1 MTTRGTRR
9 PGGGLRVGLALLA
22 FLLAAPLA
30 QAQYGGAGSFV
41 KITSRADVA
50 DGYYVVANSDGTIA
64 MSGTNP
70 GAYFERSTVSP
81 VNDTLTDPPAV
92 NVWLLQTNSNYG
104 GFTIFNETSNK
115 YVSFAGTANAA
126 YAAGAVNGT
135 TGVWSFAWRSDLG
148 CFAVSNVARPYRYL
162 QYNTGSPRFSCY
174 SNNASMQNLTLYKM
188 LAATPTAPVFTSGS
202 GPFNATALSATNFV
216 VTASGQP
223 APTLAL
229 QGQTASGGFS
239 FTAATGVL
247 NYTPPVADIGTQT
260 FTFTASNEVG
270 VATQTMTVVVSAA
283 PVYVPEVSVTN
294 VATNGFT
301 VQWTACTG
309 ATGYQVQ
316 VATDMNFTQASSGE
330 TTNVLTNAA
339 GSASPPTG
347 WTYNISSKSS
357 SYLILLADTHEVRSP
372 IFSTEGL
379 TALSVDFLA
388 RTYGGVQSGVN
399 DVEVFIST
407 DGGTNW
413 VSLGTVRP
421 TDSNLRQY
429 SVAAS
434 AYVGYAQVCLRWTTP
449 NATGAVGAGIKALNV
464 TGSETG
470 AFGSLVVDVTTS
482 ALATN
487 ITGLALDTAYYVR
500 VRRLPVEE
508 WSAVVPVT
516 TAGAVPTAPWFT
528 SSAGPYSVAAGD
540 MVDFIVSALGVPT
553 PVLALSAA
561 TAPGIDY
568 EFDPNDGYFVYQPPL
583 AASGS
588 TQVFTFTASN
598 TQGVATQTVTV
609 NVATVTAPAFGANP
623 GPLVATVGV
632 ACVFTV
638 SATGLPPPALAL
650 QSQTAG
656 SGYNFTPATGELS
669 YTPPAG
675 DIGSRSFTFTAGNVA
690 GTATQVV
697 QVTVHALPTIDP
709 LPTISIA
716 AGQTTNVW
724 IVAREAEGDS
734 MTLAASNLPANAA
747 FSTVSGTSVI
757 SNLFTFAPDSNQ
769 MGQAYTVAFTASDP
783 HGSVIQTLSITV
795 ASADPWADYYASCYE
810 NGVLK
815 TGNALKSALHDIIS
829 PHTSYSYD
837 AAITILSEIDECP
850 TNNTMVQ
857 LLYLQHGRAK
867 SSFGGSNGQWNRE
880 HVWANSHGVND
891 KLPAYSDVHHLHP
904 TDVQVNST
912 RGNKDFDTVSGSVS
926 NYSYNSTSFEPPNA
940 AKGDVA
946 RALFYMAVRYD
957 GTGGVSDL
965 ELVDSVGTSGAKHGK
980 LSTLLNW
987 NELDPVNDYEI
998 RRNNLVYSNWQGN
1011 RNPFVDHPEWARVVF
1026 DPNYVPLAS
1035 LTSFA
1040 ATPNGSSQIDLSFAY
1055 TGSGDGVVIVWNE
1068 TGSFSAPSG
1077 TAPAVG
1083 QSFAG
1088 GTLLYKGAVSPQ
1100 SHTGR
1105 TACQKV
1111 YYKCWTYTGTNY
1123 SAVGLTA
1130 DATTAGPAA
1139 PASAWA
1145 SATNT
1150 TDFTAAWSAVSGISQ
1165 YLVDVVTGTTFG
1177 GAGSVW
1183 VPGYSN
1189 RAVSSATSLSVTG
1202 LTAGATYYFR
1212 VAPVPNCDTRF
1223 SPTGTVT
1230 TLGETLTPFQ
1240 QWLQNTRGQNINDPH
1255 FSPEADYDGDGMTTW
1270 EEYLADTDPASA
1282 ASVLAL
1288 NGWFS
1293 VSDHRIRFS
1302 FPASTGRFYR
1312 LEYCTNLTNT
1322 TGVAYSNLGWGTPG
1336 MVITNPGTSNAWFW
1350 ILRASPNAP

>member
-1 MTTRGTRR
+1 MPARATHK
-9 PGGGLRVGLALLA
+9 PGGGVRGGLALLA

-30 QAQYGGAGSFV
+30 QAQYDGAGNFV
-41 KITSRADVA
+41 KITSRPDVT

-64 MSGTNP
+64 MTVTNGGKFFVP
-70 GAYFERSTVSP
+70 NTVSP
-81 VNDTLTDPPAV
+81 VSDTLTDPPAAI
-92 NVWLLQTNSNYG
+92 VWLLQTNGTYG
-104 GFTIFNETSNK
+104 GFTIFNEASNK
-115 YVSFAGTANAA
+115 FVSYSGTANEAH
-126 YAAGAVNGT
+126 AAGAVNGT

-162 QYNTGSPRFSCY
+162 QYNTGAPRFSCY
-174 SNNASMQNLTLYKM
+174 SNNATLQYLTLYKM
-188 LAATPTAPVFTSGS
+188 TEATPTAPVFTSDS
-202 GPFNATALSATNFV
+202 GPFNATALIACLFT
-216 VTASGQP
+216 VTASGRP

-247 NYTPPVADIGTQT
+247 DYTPPAADIGTQT

-270 VATQTMTVVVSAA
+270 VATQELTVVVAPV
-283 PVYVPEVSVTN
+283 PVYVPEVSLTN

-316 VATDMNFTQASSGE
+316 VATDMNFTQASSGA
-330 TTNVLTNAA
+330 TTTVLTNAA
-339 GSASPPTG
+339 ESASPPTG
-347 WTYNISSKSS
+347 WTYDISSKSS

-372 IFSTEGL
+372 VFSTEGL
-379 TALSVDFLA
+379 TTLSVDCLA

-399 DVEVFIST
+399 DVDVFISI

-413 VSLGTVRP
+413 VSLGTVTP
-421 TDSNLRQY
+421 TDSNLKPY

-434 AYVGYAQVCLRWTTP
+434 AYVGHAQVCLRWTTP
-449 NATGAVGAGIKALNV
+449 NGTGSVGAGIKALSV
-464 TGSETG
+464 TGSQTG
-470 AFGSLVVDVTTS
+470 AAGSLVVDGSTT

-487 ITGLALDTAYYVR
+487 ITGLALDTTYYIR
-500 VRRLPVEE
+500 VRRLPVEA
-508 WSAVVPVT
+508 WSAIVPVT
-516 TAGAVPTAPWFT
+516 TAGAVPTPPWFT

-540 MVDFIVSALGVPT
+540 MVDFTVSALGVPT

-561 TAPGIDY
+561 TAPGSDY

-598 TQGVATQTVTV
+598 TQGVATQMVTV

-638 SATGLPPPALAL
+638 SATGLPPPTLAL

-697 QVTVHALPTIDP
+697 QVTVHALPTIDA
-709 LPTISIA
+709 LPPISIA

-734 MTLAASNLPANAA
+734 MTLAASNLPTNAT

-757 SNLFTFAPDSNQ
+757 SNLFTFAPVSNQ
-769 MGQAYTVAFTASDP
+769 MGQAYTVAFTATDP
-783 HGSVIQTLSITV
+783 QGSVIQTLSITV

-815 TGNALKSALHDIIS
+815 TGNALKAALHDIIS
-829 PHTSYSYD
+829 PHNSFSYD
-837 AAITILSEIDECP
+837 NAVDIIREIDECP
-850 TNNTMVQ
+850 TNSSMVQ

-867 SSFGGSNGQWNRE
+867 SSFGGSTGQWNRE

-904 TDVQVNST
+904 TDVQANST
-912 RGNKDFDTVSGSVS
+912 RGNKDFDVVNGSVS
-926 NYSYNSTSFEPPNA
+926 NYSYNSNCFEPPNA

-946 RALFYMAVRYD
+946 RAMFYMAVRYD
-957 GTGGVSDL
+957 GSGGVSDL
-965 ELVDSVGTSGAKHGK
+965 ELVDYTGTSGAKHGK

-1026 DPNYVPLAS
+1026 DTNYVALPT
-1035 LTSFA
+1035 LTSFT
-1040 ATPNGSSQIDLSFAY
+1040 ATASGSSQIDLSFAY
-1055 TGSGDGVVIVWNE
+1055 TGTGDGVVIVWNE
-1068 TGSFSAPSG
+1068 TGAFSAPSG
-1077 TAPAVG
+1077 TVPAVG
-1083 QSFAG
+1083 QAFAG
-1088 GTLLYKGAVSPQ
+1088 GTLLYKGTASPQ

-1105 TACQKV
+1105 ASCQKV
-1111 YYKCWTYTGTNY
+1111 YYKCWTYTDENY

-1130 DATTAGPAA
+1130 DTTTAGPAA
-1139 PASAWA
+1139 PAAAWA

-1150 TDFTAAWSAVSGISQ
+1150 TGFTAAWSAVAGVSE
-1165 YLVDVVTGTTFG
+1165 YRVDVVSGSPFT
-1177 GAGSVW
+1177 GAGTVW

-1189 RAVSSATSLSVTG
+1189 RAVSSVTSLAVTG

-1212 VAPVPNCDTRF
+1212 VAPTPNCDEYF
-1223 SPTGTVT
+1223 SPIASVT
-1230 TLGETLTPFQ
+1230 TLGETLTPFEL
-1240 QWLQNTRGQNINDPH
+1240 WLQNTCEQNINDPN
-1255 FSPEADYDGDGMTTW
+1255 FALDADYDGDGMTTW
-1270 EEYLADTDPASA
+1270 EEYLADTDPANA
-1282 ASVLAL
+1282 TSVLAL

-1293 VSDHRIRFS
+1293 VSDHRVRFS
-1302 FPASTGRFYR
+1302 FPASTSRFYR
-1312 LEYCTNLTNT
+1312 LEYCTDLANPA
-1322 TGVAYSNLGWGTPG
+1322 GVAYSNLGWGTPG

-1350 ILRASPNAP
+1350 ILRASPRAP

>member
-553 PVLALSAA
+553 PVLVLSAA
-561 TAPGIDY
+561 TAPGSDY

-1212 VAPVPNCDTRF
+1212 VAPVPNCDAHF
-1223 SPTGTVT
+1223 SPVGTVT

-1240 QWLQNTRGQNINDPH
+1240 QWLQNTRGQNINDPN

-1270 EEYLADTDPASA
+1270 EEYLADTDPANA

-1293 VSDHRIRFS
+1293 ASDHRIRFS

-1322 TGVAYSNLGWGTPG
+1322 TGVTYSNLGWGTPG